1 MTLEDVCVVASSR
14 RTEVRGKRHES
25 AAWGKNRDERGL
37 ATRNAIV
44 LILGAIFEGR

>member
-1 MTLEDVCVVASSR
+1 MRLVASSCR
-14 RTEVRGKRHES
+14 MEVKSKRHES